1 MIIKGNPRRDVD
13 FWAAHLMRTDQNE
26 RVALVDIRGLAGESV
41 RDCLVE
47 LDAIAQGTRTKN
59 GFYVASLNP
68 RDDETLTNEQWTTAA
83 DRLEENLGLAGQ
95 PRFIVE
101 HEKEGRTHRHV
112 VWGRIDADT
121 MKAIPADFNFARHEQ
136 TSRELEE
143 LFGLEPVT
151 VEPRAERGPKDW
163 ETFRAQDSGIDPKE
177 MALEITALWQGADS
191 GLAFKAAL
199 EDAGYILARGDRR
212 DFVIIDQAGDDHSI
226 TRRTGAKAAE
236 VRARLADIDRD
247 ALPSVAEARELARA
261 QADTS
266 TGGELPEPEP
276 DAQPT
281 DTNDQRT
288 AADAQDAPRQNP
300 AEMED
305 VVERSAAD
313 FEDVAP
319 RDLADY
325 EPVRERSA
333 DDFEDVAARDPAD
346 YEPVRERTADDF
358 IDEPEQRGEHRRI
371 TPWGRAWNAVAERAR
386 EYAAHLAEFWHAPH
400 DGEAQEGTWQRL
412 VADTRRSVSDYLKRD
427 SKDLYADVSRTV
439 QDILARGSKSTP
451 GSEHAEGTRWA
462 ERVAAKARG
471 YVRSEGGG
479 GINPFDV
486 FEEYAR
492 AWLEGDSMPE
502 PGGIDADTSPEPENS
517 GPDFPD
523 PG

>member
-41 RDCLVE
+41 RDCLAE

-68 RDDETLTNEQWTTAA
+68 RDDETLTNEQWATAA

-136 TSRELEE
+136 TSRELEQ
-143 LFGLEPVT
+143 LFGLEPVI

-163 ETFRAQDSGIDPKE
+163 ETFRAQDSSIDPKE
-177 MALEITALWQGADS
+177 MALEITALWQQADS

-199 EDAGYILARGDRR
+199 EEAGYILAKGDRR

-236 VRARLADIDRD
+236 VRARLADIDRE
-247 ALPSVAEARELARA
+247 ALPSVAEAREMARA

-300 AEMED
+300 AELED

-319 RDLADY
+319 RNSADY
-325 EPVRERSA
+325 EPVRERAAA
-333 DDFEDVAARDPAD
+333 DF
-346 YEPVRERTADDF
+346 T
-358 IDEPEQRGEHRRI
+358 DEQEATHTGHRRV
-371 TPWGRAWNAVAERAR
+371 TPWGRAWNALTERAR
-386 EYAAHLAEFWHAPH
+386 DYAARLAEFWH

-427 SKDLYADVSRTV
+427 STDLYADVSRTV
-439 QDILARGSKSTP
+439 KDILSRGPKPAP
-451 GSEHAEGTRWA
+451 GDQAEGTSWA

-471 YVRSEGGG
+471 YVRSEGGAG
-479 GINPFDV
+479 VNPFDL
-486 FEEYAR
+486 FEDYAR
-492 AWLEGDSMPE
+492 AWFDGGDTPE
-502 PGGIDADTSPEPENS
+502 PDGTSEPTVLPDTAPEPDS
-517 GPDFPD
+517 PGPEFPD

>member
-26 RVALVDIRGLAGESV
+26 RVALVDIRGLSGESV
-41 RDCLVE
+41 RDCLAE

-136 TSRELEE
+136 TSRELEQ
-143 LFGLEPVT
+143 LFGLEPVI

-247 ALPSVAEARELARA
+247 ALPSVAEARELARDA
-261 QADTS
+261 ADAAS
-266 TGGELPEPEP
+266 SAAPEAAPSGELPPLASGAEVAFSPLASAAPADLPPLEPATAPDTSEEHTGWRRFADRVRGLASKAAELLHDESSGGENGHGVVQRVLSMGRKVVGGWHHHNAQELNEGLAEGADIAADELAKKAANTPTSSPKTWVERVLAEGLHKARDILHNERGSGPGLGISNPQSDFERLAEEWAAGVDAGSDSGPEP
-276 DAQPT
+276 P
-281 DTNDQRT
+281 
-288 AADAQDAPRQNP
+288 
-300 AEMED
+300 
-305 VVERSAAD
+305 
-313 FEDVAP
+313 
-319 RDLADY
+319 
-325 EPVRERSA
+325 
-333 DDFEDVAARDPAD
+333 
-346 YEPVRERTADDF
+346 
-358 IDEPEQRGEHRRI
+358 
-371 TPWGRAWNAVAERAR
+371 
-386 EYAAHLAEFWHAPH
+386 
-400 DGEAQEGTWQRL
+400 
-412 VADTRRSVSDYLKRD
+412 
-427 SKDLYADVSRTV
+427 
-439 QDILARGSKSTP
+439 
-451 GSEHAEGTRWA
+451 
-462 ERVAAKARG
+462 
-471 YVRSEGGG
+471 
-479 GINPFDV
+479 
-486 FEEYAR
+486 
-492 AWLEGDSMPE
+492 
-502 PGGIDADTSPEPENS
+502 GIDAHHESDTPQPD
-517 GPDFPD
+517 GPDADDWDITP
-523 PG
+523 